1 MMSTMNGSTH
11 EAQLQLSLDLKDLL
25 IDLAIQDDDLP
36 DSEIDE
42 IDESMD
48 EIVGMIFE
56 ALELKVVSVE
66 GSKLTCE
73 ITLLPELEEG

>member
-56 ALELKVVSVE
+56 ALELKVVGVE
-66 GSKLTCE
+66 GSKLSCE

>member
-1 MMSTMNGSTH
+1 MNGSTH